1 MKDMIENFDINA
13 LIEAALPFA
22 INVLVALAI
31 YIIGRWIA
39 KKLVALLIR
48 IMKVQKLDDA
58 LVEFMSSIASVLFS
72 FVVALVALEQLGV
85 DTTSLLALLGAAGLA
100 VGLALKDSL
109 ANFAA
114 GVMLILFKPFK
125 LGDFV
130 EAGGIAG
137 VVERI
142 SVFSTQF
149 RTGDNREI
157 IVPNS
162 GIYGGVITN
171 FSAKPT
177 RRIDLVI
184 GIGYGDDIKKAQ
196 DTLLAILE
204 NDERILKDPAPV
216 VAVDELADSS
226 VNFVVRPWV
235 KSADYWAVKWDLL
248 ATIKNTFDEKNI
260 SIPFPQQDVHMHQ
273 ITQDV
278 A

>member
-1 MKDMIENFDINA
+1 MQDYIQNLNPDSLMEMTLPFATNLLLAIVIYIAGRWFAKRLVSLISSVMHKQKLDEA
-13 LIEAALPFA
+13 LIEF
-22 INVLVALAI
+22 
-31 YIIGRWIA
+31 
-39 KKLVALLIR
+39 
-48 IMKVQKLDDA
+48 
-58 LVEFMSSIASVLFS
+58 IASISSVLLT
-72 FVVALVALEQLGV
+72 FVVALIALEQLGI

-109 ANFAA
+109 SNFAA

-125 LGDFV
+125 IGDFV

-137 VVERI
+137 VVEKI

-184 GIGYGDDIKKAQ
+184 GIGYDDDIKQAR
-196 DTLLAILE
+196 DVLRDIVN
-204 NDERILKDPAPV
+204 NDERILKDPETV
-216 VAVDELADSS
+216 IAVSELGDSS

-235 KSADYWAVKWDLL
+235 KSEDYWAVHWDLL
-248 ATIKNTFDEKNI
+248 ETIKLTFDQQGI
-260 SIPFPQQDVHMHQ
+260 SIPYPQQDVHLHKA
-273 ITQDV
+273 D
-278 A
+278 